1 MVVPGRIGWPVRE
14 SELGIMSTDVTV
26 VNPDE
31 IQWTI
36 VHEESPDRILFEE
49 EGDWIVGTFAGHE
62 WITPPPTDK
71 EPEPEPFLQ
80 LLFRNV
86 LTSSGESLRL
96 AVTNA
101 GYSLRVAFEKG
112 VFTVD
117 GLTRITLVKLT
128 KIEGQQSP
136 MKDIRVE
143 SASANAD
150 SHK

>member
-1 MVVPGRIGWPVRE
+1 
-14 SELGIMSTDVTV
+14 MSTDVVT

-31 IQWTI
+31 ITWEI
-36 VHEESPDRILFEE
+36 VHEESPDRIVFEE

-62 WITPPPTDK
+62 WITPPPVLNTK
-71 EPEPEPFLQ
+71 TGEMEEQEPFLQ
-80 LLFRNV
+80 LMFRNV
-86 LTSSGESLRL
+86 LTSSGDRMRL

-117 GLTRITLVKLT
+117 GLSRVSLPKLT
-128 KIEGQQSP
+128 KIEGQPSP

-143 SASANAD
+143 SAVTSADN
-150 SHK
+150 HK

>member
-1 MVVPGRIGWPVRE
+1 
-14 SELGIMSTDVTV
+14 MSTDAISTP
-26 VNPDE
+26 NPDE
-31 IQWTI
+31 ITWEI

-49 EGDWIVGTFAGHE
+49 EGDWIVGTYAGHE
-62 WITPPPTDK
+62 WITPPATEK

-80 LLFRNV
+80 LMFRNV
-86 LTSSGESLRL
+86 LTSAGDKLRL

-112 VFTVD
+112 VFVEGD
-117 GLTRITLVKLT
+117 LDRISLPKLT

-143 SASANAD
+143 VARTNAD
-150 SHK
+150 NHK